1 MCLDK
6 SITSYLEVHPGTLII
21 TFHYNF
27 VCLFIYQLKIIVS
40 GTGDMSPDG
49 TANNEVKYL
58 QSQLPENNGP
68 DDGSPKLMGD
78 PTATS
83 KDTMNS
89 HGRRPG

>member
-1 MCLDK
+1 
-6 SITSYLEVHPGTLII
+6 
-21 TFHYNF
+21 
-27 VCLFIYQLKIIVS
+27 
-40 GTGDMSPDG
+40 MSPDG

-83 KDTMNS
+83 KDTMNT